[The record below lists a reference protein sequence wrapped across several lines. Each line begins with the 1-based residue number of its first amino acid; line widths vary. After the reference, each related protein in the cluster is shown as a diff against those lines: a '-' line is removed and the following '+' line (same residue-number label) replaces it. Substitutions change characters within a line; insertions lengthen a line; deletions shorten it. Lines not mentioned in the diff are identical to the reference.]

1 MQNNDEQHK
10 DNMAAYVIDARQA
23 AQFGDYDT
31 LKDMLDRGIISPDCT
46 DSDDCSLLHWAA
58 INNRLKIAKL
68 LIDYNC
74 NVNAIGGVLCSTPL
88 HWASRHGHTKM
99 VALLMK
105 HNADPYLRNVEGFGA
120 IHVAAQFGCT
130 PVVAYLI
137 SKGVSPDEKDASSMT
152 PAMWAAYKVH
162 SLDLLKMLTTLKADV
177 NMADI
182 SYGNTCLHWAV
193 IQGNTSAV
201 ELLVSLDIDINKDN
215 KQRETPLIIAKR
227 KGNMNI
233 VKIIEKGLKKRGILK
248 HSYFKDIKDNDEVI
262 KKIYFLLPTFI
273 LTSLIIINFFFES
286 HIATLIAILSL
297 GIFVRWLL
305 KIIDNTKHFLYLP
318 FGVAVALKFL
328 MIFSWICYIH
338 GLVPW
343 YVNTSFYVLLSFISY
358 IYIAL
363 VFTDPGVYNV
373 SITETYSM
381 ISKTFEEEN
390 FSDKFCTTCL
400 LIRPHRSK
408 HCKFCDKCILRF
420 DHHCPWIGNCVG
432 ANNHFH
438 FLMYL
443 ISLICE
449 LLVIIYGCICNIL
462 STKESYNVFFDILL
476 YNTWILYVLLLSII
490 IFIWIC
496 IMTYFQIYQI
506 ANKLTT
512 NERLNAYKY
521 SYIGQKGSQERVK
534 FLLSKGGCKNLKLF
548 CKGEA
553 I

>member
-1 MQNNDEQHK
+1 
-10 DNMAAYVIDARQA
+10 MAAYIIDARQA

-31 LKDMLDRGIISPDCT
+31 LKDMLDKGFISPDCT

-88 HWASRHGHTKM
+88 HWAARHGHTKM

-105 HNADPYLRNVEGFGA
+105 YDANPYLRNVEGFAA

-162 SLDLLKMLTTLKADV
+162 SLDLLKMLVTLKADV
-177 NMADI
+177 NIADV

-193 IQGNTSAV
+193 IQENTSAV

-227 KGNMNI
+227 KG
-233 VKIIEKGLKKRGILK
+233 
-248 HSYFKDIKDNDEVI
+248 
-262 KKIYFLLPTFI
+262 
-273 LTSLIIINFFFES
+273 
-286 HIATLIAILSL
+286 
-297 GIFVRWLL
+297 IFVRWLL

-318 FGVAVALKFL
+318 FGVTVGLKIL
-328 MIFSWICYIH
+328 MIFSWIFYIH
-338 GLVPW
+338 GIVPW
-343 YVNTSFYVLLSFISY
+343 YINMSFYLLLLFITY
-358 IYIAL
+358 IYVNL
-363 VFTDPGVYNV
+363 TFTDPGIYSV
-373 SITETYSM
+373 SIQETYNM

-438 FLMYL
+438 FLIYL
-443 ISLICE
+443 LSLIIE
-449 LLVIIYGCICNIL
+449 LLIIIYGCVTNFLHMKKIYITISDTIIN
-462 STKESYNVFFDILL
+462 
-476 YNTWILYVLLLSII
+476 NTWILYVFILSNFIL
-490 IFIWIC
+490 IWIC
-496 IMTYFQIYQI
+496 IMTYLQLYQI

-512 NERLNAYKY
+512 NERINAYKY

-534 FLLSKGGCKNLKLF
+534 FLLSKNGCKNLKLF